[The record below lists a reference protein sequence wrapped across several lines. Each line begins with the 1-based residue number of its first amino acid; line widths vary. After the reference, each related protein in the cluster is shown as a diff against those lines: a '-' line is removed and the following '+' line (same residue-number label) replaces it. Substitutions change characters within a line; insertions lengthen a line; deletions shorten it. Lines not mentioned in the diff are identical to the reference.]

1 MTKHLHQMLRER
13 DQRRTE
19 EEAARVAAAANVG
32 EGGGAGD
39 GGGDRGRG
47 DGSGG
52 GNSGDGSFGNGG
64 SGSGGSGSGGRPE
77 QRRSV
82 EGGDE
87 PLLATL
93 RRPVV
98 LASLFFTFAL
108 GLFVGSRS
116 GGVAEAAG
124 GDGAGSAAD
133 ETPSDAPA
141 ASAEELRRLDANTPG
156 GPKSLSADLTD
167 PKNRFTIQ
175 VASYNNK
182 ASAQAVAEEH
192 VEFLASQGLR
202 VVGPLRVGRGEH
214 LVVLVEAAPDK
225 ESLEVLCEQQIRAL
239 PDSRG
244 TGARFPGAYVRE
256 IDRLIER

>member
-13 DQRRTE
+13 DQRRSE
-19 EEAARVAAAANVG
+19 EEAARVAAAAT
-32 EGGGAGD
+32 GGGSGGGDDSRHGGGGGGDGGRSD
-39 GGGDRGRG
+39 GGGDGRSEG
-47 DGSGG
+47 D
-52 GNSGDGSFGNGG
+52 D
-64 SGSGGSGSGGRPE
+64 RPA
-77 QRRSV
+77 RRSV
-82 EGGDE
+82 ASGSDE

-108 GLFVGSRS
+108 GLFVGSRD

-124 GDGAGSAAD
+124 GDGSAAVD

-141 ASAEELRRLDANTPG
+141 ANAEELRRLGADQSG
-156 GPKSLSADLTD
+156 GPTGLSADLTN
-167 PKNRFTIQ
+167 PANRFTIQ
-175 VASYNNK
+175 VASYSNK

-192 VEFLASQGLR
+192 VDFLAGQGMR
-202 VVGPLRVGRGEH
+202 AVGPLRVGRGEH

-225 ESLEVLCEQQIRAL
+225 ESLERLCEQIRAL
-239 PDSRG
+239 PDSRNSG
-244 TGARFPGAYVRE
+244 PRFPGAYVRE

>member
-1 MTKHLHQMLRER
+1 MTKHLHQLLRER

-52 GNSGDGSFGNGG
+52 G
-64 SGSGGSGSGGRPE
+64 SGGGDFGSGGRPE
-77 QRRSV
+77 RRRSD
-82 EGGDE
+82 EGADE

-116 GGVAEAAG
+116 DGVAEATG
-124 GDGAGSAAD
+124 GEGAGHVAD

-167 PKNRFTIQ
+167 PANRFTIQ

-192 VEFLASQGLR
+192 VDFLAGQGLR

-225 ESLEVLCEQQIRAL
+225 ESLEVLCEQIRAL
-239 PDSRG
+239 PDVRG